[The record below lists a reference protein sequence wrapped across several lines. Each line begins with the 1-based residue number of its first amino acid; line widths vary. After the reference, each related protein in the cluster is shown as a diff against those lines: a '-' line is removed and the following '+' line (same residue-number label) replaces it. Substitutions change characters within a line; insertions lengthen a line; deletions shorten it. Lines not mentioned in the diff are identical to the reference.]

1 MTQSRRLAPRSL
13 AIPDS
18 RVFMLSHA
26 QRTSPYATYVA
37 SIRCVVL
44 RAPRSPVPPFFAFR
58 RPLSVISQSYSLFPL
73 CPAFSIFFLPQPQH
87 SVVTLIFKLLFV
99 SAPSLFHF
107 TSCSA
112 VPEACGVVGES
123 MTGAALVGRRWA
135 DCRCRDHT
143 VIHRRAAPPLRIF
156 PSP

>member
-112 VPEACGVVGES
+112 VPEACGVVGGINDGGCVS
-123 MTGAALVGRRWA
+123 WA
-135 DCRCRDHT
+135 PMGGLS
-143 VIHRRAAPPLRIF
+143 VP
-156 PSP
+156 